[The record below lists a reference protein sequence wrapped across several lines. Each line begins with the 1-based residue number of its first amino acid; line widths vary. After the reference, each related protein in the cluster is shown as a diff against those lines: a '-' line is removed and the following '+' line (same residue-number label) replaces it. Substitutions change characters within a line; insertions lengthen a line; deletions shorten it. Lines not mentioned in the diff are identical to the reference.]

1 MAQILRNLGR
11 NRAKTHRD
19 ADKAPQTA
27 IFKRVERVQEQVMA
41 TDTIVLGAG
50 IVGISV
56 ALHLQKAG
64 RSVLLVDRRGPGE
77 ETSYGNAGLIQREG
91 VYPYGFPHDFGAL
104 IRYAMNNTI
113 DAHYHWSAIPKL
125 APFLWSYWMHS
136 RASQHEAIARKYA
149 TLIEHCVSEHDALAE
164 EAGATG
170 LLRRKG
176 WMKVFRT
183 AAQQDE
189 RLAEAARWNRDF
201 GLNYK
206 PLDKA
211 TLKAEEPHLDHD
223 SLIGG
228 LHWTDPVTV
237 IDPLGLSKA
246 YVARFEAL
254 GGRLA
259 LGDAATLTQQGAE
272 WSVTLAD
279 GSTVKARDAVV
290 ALGPWADVLSRKLGY
305 NLPLAVKRGYHMH
318 YKAQGNAVLN
328 HPVLDTERGYFLA
341 PMQQG
346 IRLTTGAE
354 FADRDAAPTPVQLA
368 RAEPIARTL
377 FPLGD
382 RIDPEPWLGRR
393 PCTPD
398 MMPIIGPAP
407 KHKGLWFSFGHAH
420 HGLTLAA
427 VTGRM
432 IAEMVTG
439 QKVFV
444 DPTPFA
450 PSRFG

>member
-1 MAQILRNLGR
+1 MR
-11 NRAKTHRD
+11 
-19 ADKAPQTA
+19 
-27 IFKRVERVQEQVMA
+27 

-104 IRYAMNNTI
+104 FRYAMNNTI
-113 DAHYHWSAIPKL
+113 DASYHWNAIPKL
-125 APFLWSYWMHS
+125 APFLLSYWLHS
-136 RASQHEAIARKYA
+136 RPSKHEAIAHQYA
-149 TLIEHCVSEHDALAE
+149 TLIEHCVTEHDALAA
-164 EAGATG
+164 EAGATH

-176 WMKVFRT
+176 WMKVFRS
-183 AAQQDE
+183 AAEQDA
-189 RLAEAARWNRDF
+189 RLAEATKWNKEF
-201 GLNYK
+201 GLNYR
-206 PLDKA
+206 PLDVA
-211 TLKAEEPHLDHD
+211 TLRAEEPHLDQ

-246 YVARFEAL
+246 YVALFEKL
-254 GGRLA
+254 GGQLA
-259 LGDAATLTQQGAE
+259 QGDAGTLAQDGQG
-272 WSVTLAD
+272 WSIALAD
-279 GSTVKARDAVV
+279 GTRASAHDAVI
-290 ALGPWADVLSRKLGY
+290 ALGPWADVLTNRLGY
-305 NLPLAVKRGYHMH
+305 HLPLAVKRGYHMH
-318 YKAQGNAVLN
+318 YKPLGNAVLN

-341 PMQQG
+341 PMVKG

-354 FADRDAAPTPVQLA
+354 FALRDSRMTPVQLA
-368 RAEPIARTL
+368 RAEPIAKTL
-377 FPLGD
+377 FPLGERVD
-382 RIDPEPWLGRR
+382 AEPWLGNR

-407 KHKGLWFSFGHAH
+407 KHRNLWFSCGHAH
-420 HGLTLAA
+420 LGLTLAA

-432 IAEMVTG
+432 VAEMVTG
-439 QKVFV
+439 E
-444 DPTPFA
+444 
-450 PSRFG
+450 